1 VKTLRSKAW
10 NWIFRIMLLA
20 VVFVVY
26 FFAKPINNAFHQAFN
41 VLRTLDIDEI
51 KAYILSFGIWAPIIS
66 YLLMLFQSIVAP
78 LPSFVITFVNAGLF
92 GWWKGALL
100 SWVGTVS
107 GATMCFWIAKF
118 LGRDVVAKLTTKT
131 ALRSVDKFFDRYG
144 KYAVLIA
151 RLLPFVSFDV
161 VSYGAG
167 LTSMRFWPFFWAT
180 SIGQIPITLVYS
192 YVGDMLTGSAKTIVI
207 GALVFVSLSVLILL
221 LRKIWQDKANIQLD
235 ENK

>member
-1 VKTLRSKAW
+1 MVKNRAW
-10 NWIFRIMLLA
+10 THVIKILILA
-20 VVFVVY
+20 APFVLY
-26 FFAKPINNAFHQAFN
+26 FFVEPVHDTVHQTLFI
-41 VLRTLDIDEI
+41 LRTLDISAIRD
-51 KAYILSFGIWAPIIS
+51 YILSFGIWAPIIS
-66 YLLMLFQSIVAP
+66 YLLMLFQSLIAP

-107 GATMCFWIAKF
+107 GAAMCFWIAKF
-118 LGRDVVAKLTTKT
+118 FGREVVARLTTKT

-161 VSYGAG
+161 VSYAAG

-180 SIGQIPITLVYS
+180 CIGQIPITLVYS
-192 YVGDMLTGSAKTIVI
+192 YVGDMLTGSAKAVVI
-207 GALVFVSLSVLILL
+207 GALVFISLSILIIMI
-221 LRKIWQDKANIQLD
+221 RKIWQDKANIQLD
-235 ENK
+235 EK

>member
-1 VKTLRSKAW
+1 MKSRTWTR
-10 NWIFRIMLLA
+10 IFKIMLIAAPFML
-20 VVFVVY
+20 Y
-26 FFAKPINNAFHQAFN
+26 FFARPIHDSVLQALFI
-41 VLRTLDIDEI
+41 LRTLDISAI
-51 KAYILSFGIWAPIIS
+51 KSYILSFGIWAPIIS
-66 YLLMLFQSIVAP
+66 YLLMLFQSLIAP
-78 LPSFVITFVNAGLF
+78 FPSFVITFVNAGLF

-107 GATMCFWIAKF
+107 GAAMCFWIAKF
-118 LGRDVVAKLTTKT
+118 LGRDVVAKLTSKT

-161 VSYGAG
+161 ISYGAG

-180 SIGQIPITLVYS
+180 CIGQIPITLVYS

-207 GALVFVSLSVLILL
+207 GALVFISLSILILL
-221 LRKIWQDKANIQLD
+221 IRKIWQDKANLQLD
-235 ENK
+235 EK